1 MTAPITQIVVG
12 ARRHGVVRFGLEL
25 HEALARHTRAA
36 ALVWAPT
43 IAALPRRIGA
53 QSSMVHLQ
61 FTDRLFGT
69 TPAAAMSAFSAFAG
83 EVTGLGAKLT
93 VTLHDLPQPSDGES
107 YTARVQAYQTVA
119 SLSDRVVVCS
129 EHERDLMRENGIE
142 HADIRVVPL
151 PITKSAEIGAIP
163 SDGQSLTLGVFG
175 FVYPGKGYEDVIA
188 GAEGLPSSVELRV
201 LGAAS
206 PGHEALITDLQR
218 LAARS
223 RRPVRVTGHIDEP
236 DLLPALRA
244 ITVPIIAHRRFSA
257 SGSLN
262 SWLAAGRR
270 PLAPLT
276 RYTAE
281 VERRNP
287 GCLNLFP
294 DNPAG
299 LRAAIHDA
307 LACPA
312 STWLTG
318 GTALQ
323 PSPSEAAAAY
333 AEILQAGRC

>member
-1 MTAPITQIVVG
+1 M
-12 ARRHGVVRFGLEL
+12 VRFGLEL
-25 HEALARHTRAA
+25 HEALGRHTQAA

-43 IAALPRRIGA
+43 VAALPGRIGA
-53 QSSMVHLQ
+53 QRSMVHLQ

-69 TPAAAMSAFSAFAG
+69 TPVAAMSAFSDFAS
-83 EVTGLGAKLT
+83 EVAGRGAKLT

-107 YTARVQAYQTVA
+107 YPARVMAYQTVA
-119 SLSDRVVVCS
+119 ALSDRVVVCS

-142 HADIRVVPL
+142 HVDVCVVPL
-151 PITKSAEIGAIP
+151 PIARSTEIDRVP
-163 SDGQSLTLGVFG
+163 SNEQPPTLGVFG
-175 FVYPGKGYEDVIA
+175 FVYPGKGHEDVIA
-188 GAEGLPSSVELRV
+188 GAMGLPSNVEVRV

-206 PGHEALITDLQR
+206 PGHEGLITDLQR
-218 LAARS
+218 LAARNN
-223 RRPVRVTGHIDEP
+223 RPFRVTGHIDGT

-276 RYTAE
+276 RYTKE

-287 GCLNLFP
+287 GSLNLFP
-294 DNPAG
+294 DSAAG

-318 GTALQ
+318 DTVLQ

-333 AEILQAGRC
+333 AEILQAGPW